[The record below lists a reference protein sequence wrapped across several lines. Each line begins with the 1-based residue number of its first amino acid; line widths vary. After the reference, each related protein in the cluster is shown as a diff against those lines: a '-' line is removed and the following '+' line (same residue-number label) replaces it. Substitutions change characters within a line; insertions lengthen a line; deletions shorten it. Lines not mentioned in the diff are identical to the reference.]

1 MYWRSQKSSFFSEE
15 QNYKPPFHLPTGLV
29 VIFDLRKLQGVLC
42 TRYLLE
48 GKKGAKNLII
58 SYTYLPSTYYAISD
72 CHFFCKV
79 ENRGEWRC
87 NYLYWQWNEL
97 KYLTVSRYGTTGG
110 PHLVRNIAQK
120 NFRTKW
126 IRTKWGS
133 YVVNSTT
140 WGFRTK
146 WIFGLWNRTIT
157 ITITEDSALFKFL

>member
-97 KYLTVSRYGTTGG
+97 KYLTVSRYGTTYFYNKKGNQIFI
-110 PHLVRNIAQK
+110 HIQII
-120 NFRTKW
+120 F
-126 IRTKWGS
+126 II
-133 YVVNSTT
+133 YYSTRLLT
-140 WGFRTK
+140 G
-146 WIFGLWNRTIT
+146 I
-157 ITITEDSALFKFL
+157 

>member
-1 MYWRSQKSSFFSEE
+1 MQGVLKKSEIIFFSEE

-97 KYLTVSRYGTTGG
+97 KYLTVSRYGTTYFYNKKGNQIFI
-110 PHLVRNIAQK
+110 HIQIVFI
-120 NFRTKW
+120 
-126 IRTKWGS
+126 I
-133 YVVNSTT
+133 YYSTWLLT
-140 WGFRTK
+140 G
-146 WIFGLWNRTIT
+146 I
-157 ITITEDSALFKFL
+157 

>member
-87 NYLYWQWNEL
+87 NYVYWRWTEL
-97 KYLTVSRYGTTGG
+97 KYLTYLLTTMKIGNQIFIQFDSEG
-110 PHLVRNIAQK
+110 QEH
-120 NFRTKW
+120 
-126 IRTKWGS
+126 
-133 YVVNSTT
+133 TT
-140 WGFRTK
+140 LQSW
-146 WIFGLWNRTIT
+146 
-157 ITITEDSALFKFL
+157 FLLPSILLLKAPAP